1 LQKYEKKT
9 RISRD
14 LLLFQKLF
22 VFLQKKSMNITDCF
36 YLGKITKPFGYK
48 GEVDIFLDVDEP
60 KNYATLDAVFV
71 ELKGQLIPYFIEQI
85 RVKNNHAVVRFQDV
99 HTDNVQAMIGANLY
113 LPLTALPKLTGNKF
127 YFHEVLGFSMKDVNH
142 LEIGILENIMDN
154 GPQPIFQIKH
164 PNGKEI
170 LIPILDEFIVD
181 VNRENRTITTQAP
194 EGLIDFYL
202 S

>member
-1 LQKYEKKT
+1 
-9 RISRD
+9 
-14 LLLFQKLF
+14 
-22 VFLQKKSMNITDCF
+22 MNITDCF

-60 KNYATLDAVFV
+60 KNYTTLDAVFV

-154 GPQPIFQIKH
+154 GPQPVFQIKH